1 MTWGVIEPNG
11 FGVHWPDGDY
21 VGYDEGI
28 EQYYK
33 NSMPASEKAKL
44 GMEARLLRSPFSDK
58 FHKDLGWLADHEK
71 PKVFK
76 TWKSYKELFSL
87 ISLNSKLIAV
97 DETLKG
103 IIEELEP
110 GVHQFWPIEI
120 TMPKDTSYPVPYY
133 GMVIHNHL
141 NSFRLEDCDP
151 GLAVDDSIGDYIDYV
166 VKARSRSDF
175 KGLAMSREEIGN
187 RHIWREKY
195 LRDLWIFFSDELAAR
210 IKASGLKMPKHY
222 PMKDV

>member
-11 FGVHWPDGDY
+11 FGGYFPQGEHVARKDTIEDY
-21 VGYDEGI
+21 YNTQMTD
-28 EQYYK
+28 
-33 NSMPASEKAKL
+33 AEKKDL
-44 GMEARLLRSPFSDK
+44 GMETGVNFFKFSEK
-58 FHKDLGWLADHEK
+58 FTKDLGPLEEYAQPRTLETS
-71 PKVFK
+71 K
-76 TWKSYKELFSL
+76 THKELASL
-87 ISLNSKLIAV
+87 ILMKNRLIAV